1 MLAEVVVVA
10 IGELKL
16 AELLT
21 RLFDCWFCWLKRE
34 SPEQEYDLCKLGPK
48 EKEASEVCT
57 GGLRK
62 VFEL

>member
-21 RLFDCWFCWLKRE
+21 RLFDCWLKRE